1 MKPFFKTMLLTCI
14 SLMSTNAKAYD
25 GVFRKIT
32 SVEQLTTGYYII
44 VGSED
49 SRYNPDYAMGATISS
64 GMIQGVSVNLIE
76 SKSIKN
82 PDNNIVWKLVV
93 TNNTCTFQNC
103 SNNLYL
109 HQSANEDM
117 KMEFT
122 ESSCSF
128 TISRYS
134 SNSPIGFQFTTDG
147 TSNNHFIYYGTG
159 KKFYN
164 WATDYTKTNA
174 SFRLFKLCDDQ
185 LTLNETET
193 TVNDIDWAYSTV
205 TMTRTMKQGIWNS
218 FCAPFDMTNLDI
230 KNNFGE
236 GVQVMKLTYV
246 NVDGDNYNMTFT
258 DERNSID
265 KNTPYMVKP
274 TKDVS
279 SITVNNADVVIDNSS
294 LPQRTVNDGNGH
306 SVTFHGNYAKGLVP
320 RGAYFISGGN
330 FYLADSDVTLKG
342 YRGYITIDGAAAK
355 EVTYS
360 FSDTDGIKSVSTA
373 ATDNKA
379 YNLAGQRVD
388 ANTKGIIIVNGRK
401 VINK

>member
-1 MKPFFKTMLLTCI
+1 MKPFFKTMLLACI

-32 SVEQLTTGYYII
+32 SVEQLTTGYYVI

-49 SRYNPDYAMGATISS
+49 ANSYPNYAMGAAISS
-64 GMIQGVSVNLIE
+64 GIIKGVSVNLIE

-82 PDNNIVWKLVV
+82 PNKDIVWKLVV

-103 SNNLYL
+103 SNNKYL
-109 HQSANEDM
+109 HQYENSNMNMQFSD
-117 KMEFT
+117 
-122 ESSCSF
+122 SPYNF
-128 TISRYS
+128 TINQYS
-134 SNSPIGFQFTTDG
+134 AVSPIGFQFTTDG
-147 TSNNHFIYYGTG
+147 TSNNHFIYNGNN
-159 KKFYN
+159 KQFYN
-164 WATDYTKTNA
+164 FANNYTTTNA
-174 SFRLFKLCDDQ
+174 PFRLFKLCDDQ
-185 LTLNETET
+185 LALDETET
-193 TVNDIDWAYSTV
+193 TVNDIDWAYSTI
-205 TMTRTMKQGIWNS
+205 TMTRTMKQGVWNS

-230 KNNFGE
+230 KSNFGDE
-236 GVQVMKLTYV
+236 VQVMKLTTV
-246 NVDGDNYNMTFT
+246 NVVDDNYNMTFA
-258 DERNSID
+258 DERNSIA

-279 SITVNNADVVIDNSS
+279 SITVNNADVVVDNSS
-294 LPQRTVNDGNGH
+294 LPQKTVTDNNGH

-342 YRGYITIDGAAAK
+342 YRGYITINGASAK